1 MLSLPRR
8 RESRDF
14 NMLWIP
20 AFAGMT
26 FLEILE
32 VIAKVFNSGIAALR
46 SQRQMASMQSL
57 RGV

>member
-1 MLSLPRR
+1 
-8 RESRDF
+8 
-14 NMLWIP
+14 MLWIP
-20 AFAGMT
+20 TFAGMT

-46 SQRQMASMQSL
+46 LQRQMASMQSL